1 MPTEIIV
8 ALLSLLGTALGS
20 VLGIITSN
28 RLTTYRIQQLEE
40 KVNNHNNLIERM
52 AAAERDIKSAHR
64 RLNEL
69 HEEMEE
75 FK

>member
-64 RLNEL
+64 HLNEL